1 MADNRPMEKI
11 TVTQL
16 YSKPFWNPNDKGKNK
31 RLVINLLNNST
42 QFVIQGS
49 DAEGKFS
56 NGPRVAVTM
65 NNFEEAAFIA
75 MVKEIQNRMVRIVD
89 KNEDVKKEALV
100 YYTGQS
106 IKEAKQ
112 KIELNIYS
120 NEDKSKGKFT
130 GYIKLAKR
138 KEDDSFEEAMIW
150 FGSSKSYYR
159 SSESANKPAKDYE
172 IYHTLESIAVILEA
186 VLARTSIT
194 RDSHLKRMLSS
205 NNGESGNDTS
215 KNNNSYSGS
224 DDFDF

>member
-1 MADNRPMEKI
+1 MAENRPMEKI

-42 QFVIQGS
+42 QFVIQGA

-75 MVKEIQNRMVRIVD
+75 MVKEIQNRMIRIVD
-89 KNEDVKKEALV
+89 RDEEVKKEALV

-150 FGSSKSYYR
+150 FGASKSYYR

-194 RDSHLKRMLSS
+194 RDSHLKRMLNST
-205 NNGESGNDTS
+205 NGESGNDTS
-215 KNNNSYSGS
+215 KNNSSYSGS